1 MEFKFLGTKIYISFL
16 FAALLCFMI
25 ALDRTKLMLPL
36 LGATVIHEGAHLLCM
51 WGIGCQP
58 KAVRLI
64 PASVQIVRNVT
75 FKKYGEELIA
85 AAGPLANILIFLI
98 FLADYSFCHS
108 ENILRFAAVN
118 LCVAVFNLLPVW
130 GLDGGTLIAC
140 LISRFSRDP
149 YKGQRVVR
157 IITLFFGVFFFGV
170 GVFLCIR
177 GNVNLSFFAIALY
190 LIIGT
195 LIFK

>member
-16 FAALLCFMI
+16 FAALVCFMI
-25 ALDRTKLMLPL
+25 ALDRTKLILPL
-36 LGATVIHEGAHLLCM
+36 IGGTVIHEGAHLLCM
-51 WGIGCQP
+51 WAIGCQP

-64 PASVQIVRNVT
+64 PTSVQIVRNVT

-85 AAGPLANILIFLI
+85 AAGPLANILTFLV

-108 ENILRFAAVN
+108 EGILKIALIT
-118 LCVAVFNLLPVW
+118 LCIALFNLLPVW

-140 LISRFSRDP
+140 LITRFSRDP

-157 IITLFFGVFFFGV
+157 IITLIFGVFFFGA

-190 LIIGT
+190 LIMGA